1 MHLAIFE
8 QPGENNFFSILLDP
22 ERFISD
28 VTNFTQNIEKI
39 NMMKSTDGLYV
50 FRLPI
55 DFMLER
61 SIERGNLRNTGNWK
75 RHIFWCEE
83 LGLKPEDILLKIMP
97 WKEEENVSV

>member
-1 MHLAIFE
+1 
-8 QPGENNFFSILLDP
+8 
-22 ERFISD
+22 
-28 VTNFTQNIEKI
+28 
-39 NMMKSTDGLYV
+39 MMKSTDGLYD

-83 LGLKPEDILLKIMP
+83 LGLKPEDILKKIMP